1 MQVEKDTLHK
11 MAKLA
16 RLSILPEEE
25 EKLTNT
31 LSSVLTW
38 MEQLNE
44 LDTSSVEPLTHM
56 TLEVNALREDK
67 ALQTIT
73 HEQALLNAPKR
84 DENYFRVPKVLE

>member
-11 MAKLA
+11 IAKLA
-16 RLSILPEEE
+16 RLSIVPEEE

-44 LDTSSVEPLTHM
+44 LDTSNVEPLTHM

-73 HEQALLNAPKR
+73 HEQGLRNAPKR

>member
-1 MQVEKDTLHK
+1 MQVEKDTLQK